1 MAEAAGNRIFSSRS
15 MNIIPKSL
23 YPAETKTLQLLGQPS
38 STKASIKKD
47 QFPPISKKNQQ
58 RIPRHLIKISTA
70 EGRWQGKWNS
80 EYNLSLRDLQLQ
92 DLAED
97 GNGEAKVSISL
108 CVDKHAGFGLSVD
121 GRISTCFTRKC
132 CNCSLP
138 YCREVI
144 YVNPGCEA
152 DLDTLVQDTIRL
164 TTSVEETCSEL
175 CKKAEPTLLRKNIL
189 LIINPTIEHRIQ
201 AIQLKDLSFK
211 FADINKQKS
220 ASIDKRWS
228 RLLELRKTYS

>member
-138 YCREVI
+138 YCREIDANFNVWVLPSSRDNSSSI
-144 YVNPGCEA
+144 PEIGGDDPSLT

-175 CKKAEPTLLRKNIL
+175 CKKAEPTLL
-189 LIINPTIEHRIQ
+189 H
-201 AIQLKDLSFK
+201 
-211 FADINKQKS
+211 INKQKS

>member
-1 MAEAAGNRIFSSRS
+1 MAEAAGNWIFSSRS

-23 YPAETKTLQLLGQPS
+23 YPKEAKTLQLLGQPS

-121 GRISTCFTRKC
+121 GRISTSFTSIC

-138 YCREVI
+138 YCREI
-144 YVNPGCEA
+144 
-152 DLDTLVQDTIRL
+152 DTNFNVWVLPSSRDNSSSIPEIGGDDPSLSLRALFYTHTHAEMHDT
-164 TTSVEETCSEL
+164 
-175 CKKAEPTLLRKNIL
+175 
-189 LIINPTIEHRIQ
+189 
-201 AIQLKDLSFK
+201 
-211 FADINKQKS
+211 
-220 ASIDKRWS
+220 
-228 RLLELRKTYS
+228 